1 MEGHLSSFLDLAK
14 QLQLKF
20 INCGEQPFSSLL
32 KLPPLSS
39 NQFQLKFLT
48 CSDLF
53 IADFTP
59 SLKALAGLRRINL
72 EGLRW
77 RVFDARGQ
85 VLGRLASQISTVIQ
99 GKDKPTYA
107 PNRDDGDMCIVINA
121 KDLVAYF
128 GNYMEIKDSNLVL
141 PVNYIGHLKE
151 RSLKD
156 QMAKDPTE
164 VIRKAVLRM
173 LPRNKLRDDRDRK
186 LRIFADSE
194 HPFGDRP
201 LEPYVM
207 PPRTVREMRPRAR
220 RALIRAQKKA
230 EEQEEGG
237 NLSKKGKRREAKTEV
252 AA

>member
-1 MEGHLSSFLDLAK
+1 MATQAAATTFNGN
-14 QLQLKF
+14 LK
-20 INCGEQPFSSLL
+20 
-32 KLPPLSS
+32 
-39 NQFQLKFLT
+39 
-48 CSDLF
+48 
-53 IADFTP
+53 
-59 SLKALAGLRRINL
+59 KALAGLRRINL

-77 RVFDARGQ
+77 RVFDAKGQ

-99 GKDKPTYA
+99 GKDKPIYA

-121 KDLVAYF
+121 KDVCVTGRKLTDKFYYWHTGYV
-128 GNYMEIKDSNLVL
+128 GN
-141 PVNYIGHLKE
+141 LKE

-201 LEPYVM
+201 LKPYVM

-220 RALIRAQKKA
+220 RALIRAQKRA
-230 EEQEEGG
+230 EEQEQGG
-237 NLSKKGKRREAKTEV
+237 NQSRKGKRKEAKMEV
-252 AA
+252 TA